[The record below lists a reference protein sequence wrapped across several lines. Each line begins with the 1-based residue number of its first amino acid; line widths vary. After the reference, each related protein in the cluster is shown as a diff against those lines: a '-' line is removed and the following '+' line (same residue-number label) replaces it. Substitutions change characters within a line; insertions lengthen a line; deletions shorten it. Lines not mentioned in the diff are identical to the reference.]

1 MALPLQALIRDFVQI
16 PIKRLPAMLSSKF
29 PEFANTLIGR
39 RLVISVPGSTTN
51 LGPGFDAIGLAL
63 NVYSRFTFF
72 FSEGDRLQIHAKGS
86 CAAELSDKKNNL
98 LLNVLLSALEQS
110 EEQLRGLNITI
121 ETDIPLARGL
131 GSSSTAV
138 LSALWAAEILKGHAP
153 DRMKVLAAAAQIEG
167 HPDNVAASLLG
178 GLVVCAPSIHGSKA
192 VVKQLAWP
200 EKWKTIVVVP
210 PYKLSTEIARA
221 ALPRQVPL
229 KDATANVQRAALF
242 VAAVASKDDEAL
254 RESLIDNLH
263 EPYRAALVPDL
274 NKLKALVRGTSGLG
288 CVLSGAGSSVLIIV
302 NRRNQQDLMH
312 ELTSWCSRQG
322 EGYKVLNLDVDTNG
336 LRADYESFN

>member
-1 MALPLQALIRDFVQI
+1 
-16 PIKRLPAMLSSKF
+16 MLSI

-63 NVYSRFTFF
+63 NVYSRFTFY
-72 FSEGDRLQIHAKGS
+72 FSESDRLSLEAKGA
-86 CAAELSDKKNNL
+86 CANDLSSKRDNL
-98 LLNVLLSALEQS
+98 LLTVLLQALEQ
-110 EEQLRGLNITI
+110 EEEDLRGLHITI

-138 LSALWAAEILKGHAP
+138 LSALWAAEILKGRAP
-153 DRMKVLAAAAQIEG
+153 DRMRVLSAAAQIEG

-178 GLVVCAPSIHGSKA
+178 GLVVCAPSMHGSKA
-192 VVKQLAWP
+192 VVKQLSWP

-210 PYKLSTEIARA
+210 PYKLSTEMARA

-229 KDATANVQRAALF
+229 KDATANVQRASLF
-242 VAAVASKDDEAL
+242 VAAVTTKDDDAL
-254 RESLIDNLH
+254 RESLIDTLH
-263 EPYRAALVPDL
+263 EPYRSSMVPEL
-274 NKLKALVRGTSGLG
+274 NKLKALVRGSHGLG
-288 CVLSGAGSSVLIIV
+288 CVLSGAGSSVLVIV
-302 NRRNQQDLMH
+302 NQRNQLDMTH
-312 ELTSWCSRQG
+312 ELKDWCSRQG
-322 EGYKVLNLDVDTNG
+322 DGYKVLNLDVDTNG

>member
-1 MALPLQALIRDFVQI
+1 MPNKDL
-16 PIKRLPAMLSSKF
+16 
-29 PEFANTLIGR
+29 PEFAHTLIGR

-63 NVYSRFTFF
+63 NVYSRFSFF
-72 FSEGDRLQIHAKGS
+72 FTEGDRLVIDAKGS
-86 CAAELSDKKNNL
+86 CAGDLSDRKNNL
-98 LLNVLLSALEQS
+98 LLSVLLKSLQQ
-110 EEQLRGLNITI
+110 EESDLKGLNITI

-138 LSALWAAEILKGHAP
+138 LSALWAAEILKGRVP
-153 DRMKVLAAAAQIEG
+153 DRMRVLSEAAQIEG

-178 GLVVCAPSIHGSKA
+178 GLVVCAPAIYGSKS
-192 VVKQLAWP
+192 VVRQLAWP
-200 EKWKTIVVVP
+200 EKWKTLVVVP
-210 PYKLSTEIARA
+210 PYKLSTEAARA
-221 ALPRQVPL
+221 ALPKKVPL

-242 VAAVASKDDEAL
+242 VAAVAAKDEEAL

-263 EPYRAALVPDL
+263 EPYRASLVPDL

-288 CVLSGAGSSVLIIV
+288 CVLSGAGSSVLIITHQ
-302 NRRNQQDLMH
+302 RNHSDMMS
-312 ELTSWCSRQG
+312 ELTDWCSRQQ
-322 EGYKVLNLDVDTNG
+322 EGYRVLDLDVDTKG

>member
-1 MALPLQALIRDFVQI
+1 
-16 PIKRLPAMLSSKF
+16 MLSI

-63 NVYSRFTFF
+63 NVHSRFTFF
-72 FSEGDRLQIHAKGS
+72 FKEGDGLQIHAKGS
-86 CAAELSDKKNNL
+86 CAADLSDKKDNL
-98 LLNVLLSALEQS
+98 LLSVLLKALEQS
-110 EEQLRGLNITI
+110 EDDLRGLNITI

-138 LSALWAAEILKGHAP
+138 LSALWAAEILKGRAP
-153 DRMKVLAAAAQIEG
+153 DRMRVLAAAAQIEG

-178 GLVVCAPSIHGSKA
+178 GLVVCAPSINGSKA

-210 PYKLSTEIARA
+210 PYKLSTEMARN

-242 VAAVASKDDEAL
+242 VASVASKDDETL
-254 RESLIDNLH
+254 RESLFDTLH
-263 EPYRAALVPDL
+263 EPYRSALVPDL
-274 NKLKALVRGTSGLG
+274 NKLKALVRGTNGLG

-302 NRRNQQDLMH
+302 NQRNQEDMMH
-312 ELTSWCSRQG
+312 ELTGWCKRQG
-322 EGYKVLNLDVDTNG
+322 EGYKVLNLDVDTHG

>member
-1 MALPLQALIRDFVQI
+1 
-16 PIKRLPAMLSSKF
+16 MLSI

-39 RLVISVPGSTTN
+39 RLVINVPGSTTN

-63 NVYSRFTFF
+63 NVYSRFAFF
-72 FSEGDRLQIHAKGS
+72 FKEGDGLQIHAKGS
-86 CAAELSDKKNNL
+86 CAADLSDKKDNL
-98 LLNVLLSALEQS
+98 LLSVLLAALEKS
-110 EEQLRGLNITI
+110 EDELKGLNITI

-138 LSALWAAEILKGHAP
+138 LSALWAAEILKGRPP
-153 DRMKVLAAAAQIEG
+153 DRMRVLAAAAQIEG

-178 GLVVCAPSIHGSKA
+178 GLVVCAPSMHGSKA
-192 VVKQLAWP
+192 IVKQLAWP
-200 EKWKTIVVVP
+200 DKWKTIVVVP
-210 PYKLSTEIARA
+210 PYKLSTEKARA
-221 ALPRQVPL
+221 VLPRQVPL

-263 EPYRAALVPDL
+263 EPYRSALVPDL

-302 NRRNQQDLMH
+302 NQRHQEDMLN
-312 ELTSWCSRQG
+312 ELTGWCNRQG
-322 EGYKVLNLDVDTNG
+322 EGYKVLNLDVDTHG